1 MARGVAGRSHAP
13 APRTIA
19 AWQKKWD
26 ANGSIAPQMPAFCE
40 TFPLEKPQPDKIT
53 FFPRPDSGRSCPQ
66 TRVSAWNLMGCH
78 EIRAGISSVKRALA
92 VPQTGS
98 ALHHL
103 VTAVSVKK
111 TLMGHLEDPGV
122 FCGNY
127 SLQRPA
133 NPGKKPS
140 DAFCTH
146 SAKMRR
152 RDTAAHCDI
161 VKE

>member
-1 MARGVAGRSHAP
+1 M
-13 APRTIA
+13 IA

-40 TFPLEKPQPDKIT
+40 AFPREKPQPDRFT
-53 FFPRPDSGRSCPQ
+53 FPPRPDSGRPCPR

-92 VPQTGS
+92 VPKTGS

-111 TLMGHLEDPGV
+111 TLMGRLKDSGV

-127 SLQRPA
+127 LRLGPA
-133 NPGKKPS
+133 NPGKKS
-140 DAFCTH
+140 Q
-146 SAKMRR
+146 
-152 RDTAAHCDI
+152 
-161 VKE
+161 